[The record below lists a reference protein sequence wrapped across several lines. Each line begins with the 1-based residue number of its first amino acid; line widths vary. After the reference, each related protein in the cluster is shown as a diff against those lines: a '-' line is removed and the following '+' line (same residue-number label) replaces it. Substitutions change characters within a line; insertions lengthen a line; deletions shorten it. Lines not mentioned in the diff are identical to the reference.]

1 MGLPLWKPRD
11 VEQEAEQEEYIKHQE
26 DIEDEDSWS
35 IFSHQLVQN
44 VYNRRPT
51 SRHSVNTNTRHLSPS
66 SIPVAA
72 NSPHLRRSRIARRQ
86 SMLTSSLM
94 DRRRSSRVHP
104 LPPTSSSP
112 PVRSELDRRLQ
123 QRMNE
128 KEDLL
133 EQLQST
139 ITLLD
144 QLLSAGNDISTLSEG
159 ILYIYLSSKTLL
171 MAIQTNPNSIDLSTV
186 VESAAS
192 LANMAP
198 SVLSTSLSTPQH
210 TSFNEVSTLHG
221 MVDRLLQ
228 MPPYSIRIHNIETNI
243 ISAHRRIREQLCLLG
258 STTIPLPIPRQT
270 SPLDSRTS
278 FFDYIETNSSISRS

>member
-94 DRRRSSRVHP
+94 DRRRTSRVHP

-144 QLLSAGNDISTLSEG
+144 QLLSAGNDISTLSE
-159 ILYIYLSSKTLL
+159 
-171 MAIQTNPNSIDLSTV
+171 DLSTV

-210 TSFNEVSTLHG
+210 TSSNEVSTLHG